1 VLSKLIFGNQH
12 KYVKLF
18 NQTLA
23 TSLYKKLGLLELKMI
38 SWKVRNGIKI
48 LRIAL
53 GIIFFW
59 FGVLKFFHG
68 LSPAEV
74 LAIRT
79 ISKLT
84 FGLISGNV
92 CVYILA
98 TWETLIGLGLLTGFM
113 LDFTLLLLY
122 FQMAGT
128 FLPMLFFPQEIFAH
142 SIFVPTMEGQY
153 IIKNLVLISA
163 GIVIG
168 STVKGAGMIAGPGAE
183 DLAKKYNSRFFVKQ
197 EEENAVLANA
207 STKSQI

>member
-1 VLSKLIFGNQH
+1 MPM
-12 KYVKLF
+12 
-18 NQTLA
+18 
-23 TSLYKKLGLLELKMI
+23 SLYQKLSLMELKMV
-38 SWKVRNGIKI
+38 SWKIKHGIKI

-59 FGVLKFFHG
+59 FGMLKFFHG

-74 LAIRT
+74 LAART

-84 FGLISGNV
+84 FGLIPGNIS
-92 CVYILA
+92 VYILA
-98 TWETLIGLGLLTGFM
+98 TWETLIGVGLLTNIM

-128 FLPMLFFPQEIFAH
+128 FLPMLFFPHETFAN
-142 SIFVPTMEGQY
+142 SILIPTMEGQY

-168 STVKGAGMIAGPGAE
+168 STIKGAGLIAGPEANI
-183 DLAKKYNSRFFVKQ
+183 LAQKYNSRFFIKK
-197 EEENAVLANA
+197 EEENPEEIVVVKTV
-207 STKSQI
+207 S

>member
-1 VLSKLIFGNQH
+1 M
-12 KYVKLF
+12 
-18 NQTLA
+18 
-23 TSLYKKLGLLELKMI
+23 SLYQKLSLLELKMI
-38 SWKVRNGIKI
+38 SWKIRNGIKI

-74 LAIRT
+74 LAART

-84 FGLISGNV
+84 FGLIPGNV
-92 CVYILA
+92 SVYILA
-98 TWETLIGLGLLTGFM
+98 TWETLIGTGLLTGIM

-142 SIFVPTMEGQY
+142 SIFIPTMEGQY

-168 STVKGAGMIAGPGAE
+168 STIKGAGIIAGPEAE
-183 DLAKKYNSRFFVKQ
+183 NLAEKYNSRFFIKQ
-197 EEENAVLANA
+197 EEENAVLTDTSAKTQA
-207 STKSQI
+207 

>member
-1 VLSKLIFGNQH
+1 MSIYQKLS
-12 KYVKLF
+12 
-18 NQTLA
+18 
-23 TSLYKKLGLLELKMI
+23 LLELKMI
-38 SWKVRNGIKI
+38 SWKIRNGIKI

-59 FGVLKFFHG
+59 FGMLKFFHG

-74 LAIRT
+74 LATRT

-84 FGLISGNV
+84 FGMIGPNIS
-92 CVYILA
+92 VYILA
-98 TWETLIGLGLLTGFM
+98 TWETLIGLGLLTNIM

-128 FLPMLFFPQEIFAH
+128 FLPMVFFPHEIFVG
-142 SIFVPTMEGQY
+142 SVLIPTMEGQY

-168 STVKGAGMIAGPGAE
+168 STVKGAGIIAGPEASV
-183 DLAKKYNSRFFVKQ
+183 LAKKYNSRFFVKQ
-197 EEENAVLANA
+197 KHAEDVIVVKPV
-207 STKSQI
+207 S

>member
-1 VLSKLIFGNQH
+1 MSFYQKLS
-12 KYVKLF
+12 
-18 NQTLA
+18 
-23 TSLYKKLGLLELKMI
+23 LLELKMI
-38 SWKVRNGIKI
+38 SWKIKHGIKM

-59 FGVLKFFHG
+59 FGMLKFFHG

-74 LAIRT
+74 LAART

-84 FGLISGNV
+84 FGLIPGNIS
-92 CVYILA
+92 VYILA
-98 TWETLIGLGLLTGFM
+98 TWETLIGAGLLTNVV

-128 FLPMLFFPQEIFAH
+128 FLPMLFFPHEIFAN
-142 SIFVPTMEGQY
+142 SILVPTMEGQY

-168 STVKGAGMIAGPGAE
+168 STLKGAGLIAGPEANV
-183 DLAKKYNSRFFVKQ
+183 LAQKYNSRFFTKKGEGNS
-197 EEENAVLANA
+197 EEIVVAKTV
-207 STKSQI
+207 S

>member
-1 VLSKLIFGNQH
+1 M
-12 KYVKLF
+12 
-18 NQTLA
+18 
-23 TSLYKKLGLLELKMI
+23 SLYQKLSLLEIRMI
-38 SWKVRNGIKI
+38 SWKIKNGIKV

-68 LSPAEV
+68 ISPAEV
-74 LAIRT
+74 LATRT
-79 ISKLT
+79 ITKLT
-84 FGLISGNV
+84 FGLIPASIS
-92 CVYILA
+92 VYILA
-98 TWETLIGLGLLTGFM
+98 TWETLIGIGLLTGFL

-128 FLPMLFFPQEIFAH
+128 FLPMLFFPQEIFSH

-168 STVKGAGMIAGPGAE
+168 STIKGAGMIAGPEAE
-183 DLAKKYNSRFFVKQ
+183 SLAKKYNSRFFNKQ
-197 EEENAVLANA
+197 EEDNV
-207 STKSQI
+207 SFKSSIKPNF